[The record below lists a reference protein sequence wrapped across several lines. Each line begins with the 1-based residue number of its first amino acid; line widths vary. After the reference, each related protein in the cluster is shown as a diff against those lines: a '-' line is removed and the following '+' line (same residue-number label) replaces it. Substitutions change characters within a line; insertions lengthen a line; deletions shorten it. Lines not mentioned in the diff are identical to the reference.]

1 MVHSKEDSMEEN
13 SLHLV
18 MLRMCLEISLAEKIP
33 LDNFL
38 MMMKT
43 NLCTLALEVWVVPEG
58 SNQLQTK
65 DFKRVALMIRLEWVA
80 LEDLVKASEISEVL
94 EISEALVMMTST
106 LVWAVVLVAS
116 VHSSLAS
123 LVVDL
128 DLNQLKLKHIL
139 KMGRRSQELKRPL

>member
-1 MVHSKEDSMEEN
+1 MVHSKEDSMVEN

-43 NLCTLALEVWVVPEG
+43 NLCTLALEVWVVPED